1 MIFLDYEWSML
12 SILDE
17 DIKYRARRSKSF
29 ADLLGSISIRVSSKY
44 HTVSG
49 RNINFDITDFNF
61 QPQRVINGPDKGN
74 LDLKSASRN
83 EDEYATLTPRAW
95 QQRIRKIELEMS
107 AFWELEE
114 AIESK
119 YTTIRPHR
127 C

>member
-1 MIFLDYEWSML
+1 ML
-12 SILDE
+12 SMLDE
-17 DIKYRARRSKSF
+17 DIKYRPKRSKSF

-44 HTVSG
+44 NTVSG
-49 RNINFDITDFNF
+49 RNIKFDITDFNF
-61 QPQRVINGPDKGN
+61 QPQRVISGPDKGN
-74 LDLKSASRN
+74 LDLKSAPRN
-83 EDEYATLTPRAW
+83 VDEYATLPLRAW